1 MRYSNF
7 VWAKIPR
14 AGLAN
19 KLLVLSKAMIF
30 AKLNKL
36 PLITT
41 NLVSFHLGPILRRER
56 SIRFYNGY
64 FNQDSLIKRLKI
76 RLLALFDKSPTINPD
91 IKILGEQSK
100 EKSTLYVFKD
110 FMFWMHFFDQIRD
123 YRHWVKPFLLETL
136 IKVDLIKEA
145 NRKKAPHIAVHVR
158 LGDFKKLEN
167 KEEFKALDAWCIR
180 TPIEYFVEAINKIR
194 QEAAD
199 CIPVTLFTDG
209 TREEVKEIL
218 ELPEIHLSE
227 ESKDI
232 MDFLMIS
239 KSKVIL
245 PSPSSTFS
253 LLAAYLSEAVIFHH
267 PDFYMRNIRPNSV
280 NDIVY
285 EGPINLDQENWSQDL
300 IEQLR

>member
-1 MRYSNF
+1 MRVRSI

-41 NLVSFHLGPILRRER
+41 NLVSLHFGPILRGER

-64 FNQDSLIKRLKI
+64 FNQDHFVKRMKVQLLNLIHK
-76 RLLALFDKSPTINPD
+76 KSVINPD
-91 IKILGEQSK
+91 LEVLKRESLSQPK
-100 EKSTLYVFKD
+100 LYVFKD
-110 FMFWMHFFDQIRD
+110 FMFWMHFFDQIRE

-136 IKVDLIKEA
+136 IKNDLIEESNQKI
-145 NRKKAPHIAVHVR
+145 APHIAVHVR

-167 KEEFKALDAWCIR
+167 QEEFKALDAWCIR
-180 TPIEYFVEAINKIR
+180 TPIAYFVEAINKIR
-194 QEAAD
+194 KEVGAF
-199 CIPVTLFTDG
+199 IPVTLFTDG
-209 TREEVKEIL
+209 SREEVKEIL
-218 ELPEIHLSE
+218 DLPNVQLSE
-227 ESKDI
+227 ERKDI

-253 LLAAYLSEAVIFHH
+253 LLAAYLSDAVIFHH
-267 PDFYMRNIRPNSV
+267 PDFYMRNIRPNRI
-280 NDIVY
+280 NDKVY
-285 EGPINLDQENWSQDL
+285 EGPIKLDEENWERNL
-300 IEQLR
+300 IEQLQ